1 MRLLRHN
8 LVPNTALT
16 LLSNVDAKRK
26 VTRVLKFQVKLKRKK
41 VHYEKSNMASSGVS
55 TDLERFLDNV

>member
-8 LVPNTALT
+8 LVPNTALS

-55 TDLERFLDNV
+55 PDLERFLDNV

>member
-8 LVPNTALT
+8 LVPNTALS

-41 VHYEKSNMASSGVS
+41 VHYKKSNMASSGVS
-55 TDLERFLDNV
+55 PDLERFLDNV

>member
-26 VTRVLKFQVKLKRKK
+26 VTRLLKFQVKLKRKK
-41 VHYEKSNMASSGVS
+41 VHYEKSNMASCGVS